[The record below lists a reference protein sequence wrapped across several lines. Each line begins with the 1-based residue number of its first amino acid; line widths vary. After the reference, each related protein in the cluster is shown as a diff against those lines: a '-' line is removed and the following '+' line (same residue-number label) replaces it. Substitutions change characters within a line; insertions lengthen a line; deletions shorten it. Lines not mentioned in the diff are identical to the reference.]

1 MQPKVSIVMTVY
13 NAERYLS
20 EAVGSVL
27 AQSFGDLE
35 LILWDDGSTDG
46 SADIARDLSETDPR
60 IRFVASE
67 HRGRGRVLAE
77 ACARAEGDF
86 LGLVDADDRLEPTAV
101 EECAEYL
108 NHHPEIGM
116 VYTDHQ
122 IMNSE
127 GRPGALGRRCRI
139 PYSKERL
146 LLDFMTHHF
155 RLLRRSVYEQIGGF
169 DPTFPL
175 AMDYDLCLRL
185 SEVTEIAHLP
195 RALYHYRQHPESLSA
210 THRLEQALWTQRAI
224 QNALDRRGM
233 DWVCELEVRPR
244 FRLRRKEHG
253 TAPGPLG

>member
-1 MQPKVSIVMTVY
+1 MQVSIVMTVY

-20 EAVGSVL
+20 AAMESVL
-27 AQSFGDLE
+27 AQSFDDLE

-46 SADIARDLSETDPR
+46 SAEIARGYTDPR
-60 IRFVASE
+60 VRFIASQ
-67 HRGRGRVLAE
+67 HRGRGRALAE
-77 ACARAEGDF
+77 ACAWAEGNF

-101 EECAEYL
+101 EECVHYL
-108 NHHPEIGM
+108 NHQPRIDM
-116 VYTDHQ
+116 VYTDHR
-122 IMNSE
+122 ILDE
-127 GRPGALGRRCRI
+127 VGRSGALGRRCRI

-155 RLLRRSVYEQIGGF
+155 RLLRRSVYEQVGGF
-169 DPTFPL
+169 DPAFPL

-210 THRLEQALWTQRAI
+210 TRRLEQALWAQRAI

-233 DWVCELEVRPR
+233 EWVCELEVRPR
-244 FRLRRKEHG
+244 FRLRRKENG
-253 TAPGPLG
+253 TAPGSVG

>member
-60 IRFVASE
+60 IRFIASE
-67 HRGRGRVLAE
+67 HRGRGVALAK
-77 ACARAEGDF
+77 ACARTQGLYLA
-86 LGLVDADDRLEPTAV
+86 LVDADDRLEPTAV
-101 EECAEYL
+101 EECVHSL
-108 NHHPEIGM
+108 NHQPRVGM
-116 VYTDHQ
+116 VYTDHRS
-122 IMNSE
+122 MNSE
-127 GRPGALGRRCRI
+127 GQSRGLGRRCRI

-155 RLLRRSVYEQIGGF
+155 RLLRRSVYEQVGGF
-169 DPTFPL
+169 DATFPL

-185 SEVTEIAHLP
+185 SEVTEIAYLSHP
-195 RALYHYRQHPESLSA
+195 LYHYRLHPESLSA
-210 THRLEQALWTQRAI
+210 TRRLEQALWAQRAI
-224 QNALDRRGM
+224 QNALERRGRT
-233 DWVCELEVRPR
+233 DTVCELDVRTQ
-244 FRLRRKEHG
+244 FRLRRKERG
-253 TAPGPLG
+253 